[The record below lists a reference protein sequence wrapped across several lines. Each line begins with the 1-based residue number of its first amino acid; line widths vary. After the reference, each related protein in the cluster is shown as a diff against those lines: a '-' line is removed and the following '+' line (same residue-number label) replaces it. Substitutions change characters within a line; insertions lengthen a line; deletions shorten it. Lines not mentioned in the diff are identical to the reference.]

1 MTLSGK
7 TPLERV
13 QESERLLERL
23 MIEIPGFRGYQV
35 REQRREADRIVR
47 NHVYGELE
55 RSRDSL
61 LRCFQMLSDS
71 KIVEVMD
78 MMNHLIAKLDRV
90 AEKVNRAAYG
100 YAGFYDSVR
109 IDAPQLDQML
119 TYDTQMMDT
128 AKKLAK
134 LISTFETDLSQNK
147 FENVRNVEQSLDDSI
162 SQLEVA
168 FDNRKT
174 IIEDVEV

>member
-1 MTLSGK
+1 
-7 TPLERV
+7 
-13 QESERLLERL
+13 
-23 MIEIPGFRGYQV
+23 MIGIPGFHGYQV

-61 LRCFQMLSDS
+61 MRCFQMLSDS
-71 KIVEVMD
+71 KVAEVMD
-78 MMNHLIAKLDRV
+78 LMNRLIAKLDRV

-100 YAGFYDSVR
+100 YAGFFDSVR

-119 TYDTQMMDT
+119 IYDAQMMDM
-128 AKKLAK
+128 AKKLAES
-134 LISTFETDLSQNK
+134 ISTFETDLSQNK
-147 FENVRNVEQSLDDSI
+147 FEAARNVEQSLDDSI

-174 IIEDVEV
+174 IIEGVEV

>member
-1 MTLSGK
+1 M
-7 TPLERV
+7 
-13 QESERLLERL
+13 
-23 MIEIPGFRGYQV
+23 
-35 REQRREADRIVR
+35 
-47 NHVYGELE
+47 
-55 RSRDSL
+55 
-61 LRCFQMLSDS
+61 RCFQMLSDS
-71 KIVEVMD
+71 KIVEAMD

-128 AKKLAK
+128 AKRLAES
-134 LISTFETDLSQNK
+134 ISTFETDLSQNK